1 MMAVFFYVQHLLGI
15 GHLRRSVAIANSIA
29 RNGIPVHLA
38 SGGSPVANLN
48 LDCDVDL
55 IQLPPVRAR
64 DGDFTD
70 LVDEH
75 NNQIDEKWWRLRQD
89 TLRSAWERSRAP
101 ILITESYPFARRVM
115 RHELLPLLDES
126 RKQAFSKLNIC
137 SVRDIPQPKSKP
149 SRVTEISQILDEYY
163 DHILVHGD
171 KNVATLEETFPTI
184 LAGCSD
190 LSVSYTGYV
199 DTQSADVEASQIES
213 DVLVS
218 AGGGAAGLH
227 IYRAAINTAKNDK
240 EHLWRLLVGHNI
252 ADSDF
257 AELIA
262 IKSDNVVVERNRSDF
277 RAVLKASTVSL
288 SQAGY
293 NTLVDVLRTGVASVL
308 VPYAKDGEE
317 EQTLRAKKFAAF
329 GRAVVLEEDSLDPTS
344 MLAAVADARALK
356 EVDKRLLSLS
366 IDGASQTALS
376 VKKMLNGL

>member
-1 MMAVFFYVQHLLGI
+1 M
-15 GHLRRSVAIANSIA
+15 
-29 RNGIPVHLA
+29 
-38 SGGSPVANLN
+38 
-48 LDCDVDL
+48 
-55 IQLPPVRAR
+55 
-64 DGDFTD
+64 
-70 LVDEH
+70 
-75 NNQIDEKWWRLRQD
+75 
-89 TLRSAWERSRAP
+89 
-101 ILITESYPFARRVM
+101 
-115 RHELLPLLDES
+115 
-126 RKQAFSKLNIC
+126 
-137 SVRDIPQPKSKP
+137 
-149 SRVTEISQILDEYY
+149 
-163 DHILVHGD
+163 
-171 KNVATLEETFPTI
+171 
-184 LAGCSD
+184 
-190 LSVSYTGYV
+190 
-199 DTQSADVEASQIES
+199 DTQSTDVEASQIES

-227 IYRAAINTAKNDK
+227 IYRAAIHAAKNDK
-240 EHLWRLLVGHNI
+240 ENLWRLLVGHNI
-252 ADSDF
+252 ADSAF

-344 MLAAVADARALK
+344 MLVAVADARALK

-376 VKKMLNGL
+376 VKQMLNQL